1 MNKPNND
8 EMDILWQCLIY
19 GGAGSIAGVAAL
31 LRTNEPLDRRAFW
44 AAVLNSGMFSIA
56 AGIGIVWN
64 YGEQHFLLAVT
75 LSILSGLGG
84 NALIDFM
91 FGLAKL
97 YFKKKLRHDE
107 DNRGQ

>member
-1 MNKPNND
+1 MPKPNTE

-31 LRTNEPLDRRAFW
+31 LRTGDPLDRRAFW

-56 AGIGIVWN
+56 AGFGIVWH
-64 YGEQHFLLAVT
+64 YGGQHFLLAVT

-84 NALIDFM
+84 NALIDFA
-91 FGLAKL
+91 FGMAKL
-97 YFKKKLRHDE
+97 YFKKKLRNENGDE
-107 DNRGQ
+107 